1 MNETL
6 SRTATDDKDVQEKA
20 SASICANSDFRST
33 EIDESELHDEKYDEQ
48 RI

>member
-6 SRTATDDKDVQEKA
+6 SGTTTDDKDVQEKA
-20 SASICANSDFRST
+20 SASVRANSNSRST
-33 EIDESELHDEKYDEQ
+33 EVDESELHDEQ